1 MGAAR
6 WADAEAAARAV
17 DRVRPLID
25 AALACRA
32 MGESGFLHVVVMDP
46 LAAGLPF
53 EQAVL
58 YEESF
63 GDPPP
68 LGRRLRGV
76 RAPQGGPELAH
87 RTGQPYG
94 AGGAAAPGRPGRDRM
109 GQRVRGGHRGGGQ
122 RAESLV
128 RRSRGR
134 RHRLHVQGRSQG
146 RRASRLNPLIAS
158 GGGRACPATIPRR
171 RAALRAGAPP
181 PVSPRHS
188 RMAAARP
195 SRAATSRRA
204 GPPAR
209 TATETR
215 AS

>member
-63 GDPPP
+63 GDT
-68 LGRRLRGV
+68 RRWDADYGAYARRKAALSW
-76 RAPQGGPELAH
+76 
-87 RTGQPYG
+87 RTGL
-94 AGGAAAPGRPGRDRM
+94 DS
-109 GQRVRGGHRGGGQ
+109 H
-122 RAESLV
+122 
-128 RRSRGR
+128 
-134 RHRLHVQGRSQG
+134 
-146 RRASRLNPLIAS
+146 
-158 GGGRACPATIPRR
+158 T
-171 RAALRAGAPP
+171 AL
-181 PVSPRHS
+181 
-188 RMAAARP
+188 AARP
-195 SRAATSRRA
+195 HLVAQDETVWGSVCVEGIVVAVSGLNPWYDEAMAGAIAHMFKAEAKAGAQAA
-204 GPPAR
+204 
-209 TATETR
+209 
-215 AS
+215 

>member
-63 GDPPP
+63 GDTRRWDADYGAYARRKAALSWRPDWTAIRRWRR
-68 LGRRLRGV
+68 GRTWS
-76 RAPQGGPELAH
+76 P
-87 RTGQPYG
+87 RTRPYG
-94 AGGAAAPGRPGRDRM
+94 AAYA
-109 GQRVRGGHRGGGQ
+109 
-122 RAESLV
+122 S
-128 RRSRGR
+128 
-134 RHRLHVQGRSQG
+134 
-146 RRASRLNPLIAS
+146 RASWWRSAD
-158 GGGRACPATIPRR
+158 
-171 RAALRAGAPP
+171 
-181 PVSPRHS
+181 
-188 RMAAARP
+188 
-195 SRAATSRRA
+195 
-204 GPPAR
+204 
-209 TATETR
+209 
-215 AS
+215 